1 MAAPRAIFSGMNNNE
16 PNFTTN
22 IGIKCWSVYSALMDT
37 YVQDIARSLVINTP
51 NATSGQGPTPV
62 ATNGQLC
69 GSGPALQEAGGG
81 PANGR
86 NFGPAKNVGNQQAF
100 IDDPAYYL
108 LGQVNID
115 DYMTQG
121 PDGQEG
127 FAGNNFAT
135 AMGDGL
141 YQYNMAGGG
150 SHALTPGNVISD
162 PDLYNVI
169 MPSYIRLG
177 ASLNETGRRIHYNV
191 AVGSLNSLCLKLQ
204 SQTGFGRV
212 SVNYGGLIG
221 TGGSWNDE
229 LTATVWLSNGYGLL
243 KNGDLAFATE

>member
-1 MAAPRAIFSGMNNNE
+1 MAAPRAIFAGLNKNE

-22 IGIKCWSVYSALMDT
+22 IGIKCWSVYSVLTDT

-51 NATSGQGPTPV
+51 NATTGQGASAV

-81 PANGR
+81 PANSR
-86 NFGPAKNVGNQQAF
+86 IYGPAKNVGNAQNF
-100 IDDPAYYL
+100 VGDPAYYL

-121 PDGQEG
+121 PNGIAG
-127 FAGNNFAT
+127 FEANNFSD

-141 YQYNMAGGG
+141 YQYDMTGGG
-150 SHALTPGNVISD
+150 SQALTPGNVISD

-169 MPSYIRLG
+169 IPSYLRLG
-177 ASLNETGRRIHYNV
+177 APTNETGRRVHYNV
-191 AVGSLNSLCLKLQ
+191 SVNSLNSLCLKLQ
-204 SQTGFGRV
+204 SQTQFGRIQV
-212 SVNYGGLIG
+212 GFGGLIG
-221 TGGSWNDE
+221 VGGSWNDE
-229 LTATVWLSNGYGLL
+229 LTASVWLSNGYGIL
-243 KNGDLAFATE
+243 KNGNLVFATE